1 MAEGVN
7 VRLPIKLKKFI
18 TEQSG
23 PDGVYENASEYVRD
37 LIRKDYQYHEELKWA
52 ALNEHLTHGMKAG
65 VDDFVSFVPEEIIKE
80 AKKQKAVK

>member
-7 VRLPIKLKKFI
+7 VRLPGKLKKFI
-18 TEQSG
+18 AEQSG

-37 LIRKDYQYHEELKWA
+37 LIRKDYQHHEELKWV
-52 ALNEHLTHGMKAG
+52 ALKERLSHGMKAG
-65 VDDFVSFVPEEIIKE
+65 VDDFVSFVPEEIIQE